1 MHLQPLSGVM
11 QRDRRNRFLF
21 ALILIKRRLMG
32 VNRNRIFAREMAS
45 PVSMVLLIFR
55 IKREI
60 ERENLY

>member
-1 MHLQPLSGVM
+1 
-11 QRDRRNRFLF
+11 
-21 ALILIKRRLMG
+21 MG

-60 ERENLY
+60 EREYLY